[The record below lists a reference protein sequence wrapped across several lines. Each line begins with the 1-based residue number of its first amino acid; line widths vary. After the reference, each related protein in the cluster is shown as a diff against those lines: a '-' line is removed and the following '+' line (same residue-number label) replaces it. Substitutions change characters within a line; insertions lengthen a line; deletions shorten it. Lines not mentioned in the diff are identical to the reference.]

1 MHACFLLR
9 INLRALLEDRPIFD
23 VYIKQMYLLVAL
35 SNNTIII
42 NPDQSILDFAVGR
55 RFMDANVDM

>member
-42 NPDQSILDFAVGR
+42 NPDQNILDFAVGR